1 MSKELE
7 GNIGENEGLKYERDT
22 KRKSE
27 DEELRYERNY
37 LSTEF
42 QRDLHS

>member
-7 GNIGENEGLKYERDT
+7 GNIGENEGLRYETDT
-22 KRKSE
+22 ERKSE
-27 DEELRYERNY
+27 DEESRYERNY
-37 LSTEF
+37 LSTGF